1 MPEPTRS
8 RVCKTTKDS
17 AALFAPSK
25 RLCIPIE
32 RAEYDR
38 ILADPVAF
46 RAHLDGQ
53 IAAHPELFPAAIRC
67 VKLKGVAFQSPIWK
81 AW

>member
-8 RVCKTTKDS
+8 RVCETTKDS
-17 AALFAPSK
+17 AALFAPTK

-38 ILADPVAF
+38 IWLIRWPFARIWTVRLPLTQSYFRQRLA
-46 RAHLDGQ
+46 RLS
-53 IAAHPELFPAAIRC
+53 PA
-67 VKLKGVAFQSPIWK
+67 
-81 AW
+81 